1 MAATDAH
8 FLDANIIMYA
18 IGTDHP
24 VKSGCIAVL
33 KQVEVGAIQVVTNVE
48 VLQELLHR
56 YYSLGRYEV
65 ADQAFTNLKTLC
77 EQILPV
83 LESDLDRAYTIL
95 REQPLISVRDAIHAA
110 TMLHNGLHTIIST
123 DRHFDVIP
131 GITRIDPHTFQP
143 VEGHSIVSG

>member
-18 IGTDHP
+18 IGNDHP
-24 VKSGCIAVL
+24 AKPGCVAVL
-33 KQVEVGAIQVVTNVE
+33 KQVEAGAIQVVTNVE
-48 VLQELLHR
+48 VFQELLHR

-95 REQPLISVRDAIHAA
+95 HEQPLISVRDAIHAA

-123 DRHFDVIP
+123 DRHFDAIQSL
-131 GITRIDPHTFQP
+131 TRIDPSTFLSA
-143 VEGHSIVSG
+143 EG

>member
-8 FLDANIIMYA
+8 FLDANIVMYA

-24 VKSGCIAVL
+24 VKPGCVAVL
-33 KQVEVGAIQVVTNVE
+33 KRVEAGSIQVVTNVE
-48 VLQELLHR
+48 VFQELLHR

-95 REQPLISVRDAIHAA
+95 REQPMISIRDAIHAA
-110 TMLHNGLHTIIST
+110 TMLNSGLHTIIST
-123 DRHFDVIP
+123 DRHFDAIQ
-131 GITRIDPHTFQP
+131 GLTRIDPGTLRSP
-143 VEGHSIVSG
+143 EG